1 MNYWPYIESDKW
13 RNSPVRL
20 AELAEA
26 NNRCRICFRPGSKAS
41 PIEAHHATYIHLGCE
56 ERGELLAICR
66 DCHEEVTSFFV
77 GASTNGDVPAVPT
90 SLRFATRAFPS
101 SIRPG
106 NKRS

>member
-66 DCHEEVTSFFV
+66 DCHEEVTSFLRRRV
-77 GASTNGDVPAVPT
+77 YQRRRARRADVP
-90 SLRFATRAFPS
+90 SLRDPRIPLIDPTW
-101 SIRPG
+101 
-106 NKRS
+106 K